1 MRSVGDRFRP
11 LVCSLAFMRLW
22 MFLVCALLAIA
33 ACAPSIGDSCGGS
46 RDCSTTGDRVC
57 DLAQPG
63 GYCTILGCDPDT
75 CPGSSL
81 CVEWR
86 FEPGR
91 LAETWCMA
99 ACSGG
104 CRALYQCVP
113 PDAINMDGTLN
124 TDQNGQ
130 PERSPNP
137 AARIIDLEDSKVN
150 ASACIAVVTDVQ
162 DPTDT
167 GTGGTGGEMSEA
179 DAP

>member
-1 MRSVGDRFRP
+1 
-11 LVCSLAFMRLW
+11 

-104 CRALYQCVP
+104 CRALYRCVRP
-113 PDAINMDGTLN
+113 SWIDMEGRVVEGGA
-124 TDQNGQ
+124 
-130 PERSPNP
+130 PNP
-137 AARIIDLEDSKVN
+137 AARIIDLEDNKVD

-162 DPTDT
+162 DTADP

-179 DAP
+179 DTP